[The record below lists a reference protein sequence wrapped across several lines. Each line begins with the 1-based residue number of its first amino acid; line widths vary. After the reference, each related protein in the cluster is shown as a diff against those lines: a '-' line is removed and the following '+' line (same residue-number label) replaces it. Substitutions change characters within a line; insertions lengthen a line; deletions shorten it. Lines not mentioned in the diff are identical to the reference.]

1 MAVNQKQFKRFEIL
15 HDLLSRGIPVRWTDI
30 EKAYIAKNQGVT
42 KKTVFNDIEKMKE
55 VFDAPIERKKGIYF
69 YTKEFSL
76 YKLFNIDDFQLAI
89 ELNSLFEQFAAFPQF
104 KGLEEVRIK
113 LNERVSS
120 QSKASFV
127 QFEQNDEYAG
137 LKRLQEIYEAI
148 KAKKTLKIHFQD
160 FSKSQ
165 KAYSISPYM
174 LKEYH
179 NRWHVYGYEHI
190 KGKIYNL
197 ALDRILA
204 IDEAS
209 IFKYREQKAG
219 DLAFLNDI
227 IGFTYLYDAE
237 TETYA
242 ALETVKI
249 KVELPRANYIR
260 TKPLHHSQ
268 QEVSQETSETHVVF
282 SYQLRFNNELFAK
295 LLEFGK
301 DLEILEPLHL
311 REKMIVHIQEMAKK
325 YGI

>member
-30 EKAYIAKNQGVT
+30 EKAYIAKNEGVT
-42 KKTVFNDIEKMKE
+42 KKTIFNDIDCMKE
-55 VFDAPIERKKGIYF
+55 VFGAPIKREKGIYS
-69 YTKEFSL
+69 YTKAFSL

-120 QSKASFV
+120 LSKESIV

-137 LKRLQEIYEAI
+137 LKRLQEIYNAI
-148 KAKKTLKIHFQD
+148 KNKKILKIHFQD

-165 KAYSISPYM
+165 TAYSISPYM

-179 NRWHVYGYEHI
+179 NRWHVYGYEH
-190 KGKIYNL
+190 KKEKIYNL

-268 QEVSQETSETHVVF
+268 QEVSEETSKTHVVF
-282 SYQLRFNNELFAK
+282 TYQLRFNNELFAK

-311 REKMIVHIQEMAKK
+311 REKMIEHIQEMARK
-325 YGI
+325 YEM